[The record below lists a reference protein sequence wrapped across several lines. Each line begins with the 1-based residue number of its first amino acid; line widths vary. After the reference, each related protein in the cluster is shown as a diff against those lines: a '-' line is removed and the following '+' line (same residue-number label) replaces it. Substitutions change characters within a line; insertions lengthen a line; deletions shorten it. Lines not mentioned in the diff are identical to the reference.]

1 MRALR
6 KRIFNKLSSAR
17 GASLTMALLLFL
29 VCAVVGSVVLAAGT
43 AAAGRISERA
53 QSDQRYFAVT
63 SAAELLARELDGK
76 SVTIVRE
83 ETTTTTKVKTYTV
96 GWNAV
101 TGEETVGT
109 PSEDSSTVTTYTTA
123 VKSALPGGTDT
134 ALENK
139 AMGGN
144 VPKEV
149 GVELNFLA
157 ARGVKLLF
165 GAEAC
170 NTEAAMAC
178 SFPSG
183 AVEPATALEL
193 LPSLGEGVT
202 GISAEELASLAVSCT
217 YELKSDGTLVF
228 RLSDQ
233 PGDGDRF
240 TAVLTL
246 QPSFD
251 RSERTAKSG
260 GGSPT
265 VTPTSS
271 GYTETTASSVTRTV
285 TATVT
290 WSVASIES

>member
-6 KRIFNKLSSAR
+6 KQIFNKLSSAR

-63 SAAELLARELDGK
+63 SAAELLAKELDGK

-134 ALENK
+134 ALENTD
-139 AMGGN
+139 MGGN

-170 NTEAAMAC
+170 NTEAAMDC

-183 AVEPATALEL
+183 AREPATSLEL